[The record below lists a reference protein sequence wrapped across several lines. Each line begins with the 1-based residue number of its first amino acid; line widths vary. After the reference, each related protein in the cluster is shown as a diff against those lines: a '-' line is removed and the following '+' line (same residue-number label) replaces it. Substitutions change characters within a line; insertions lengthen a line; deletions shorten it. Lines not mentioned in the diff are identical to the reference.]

1 METVTL
7 KNSLDTHSTVESLI
21 IKIIQKVRDIPNV
34 SNLKADIELTR
45 FVCCV
50 IENEI
55 PKTDKN
61 QIKPDKKAIFLR
73 IMNEV
78 FISPQ
83 LTEDDRINLSKQI
96 DYLLANN
103 KIRRNSSLR
112 VGVSIIKNWIL
123 KKLA

>member
-1 METVTL
+1 METVSL
-7 KNSLDTHSTVESLI
+7 KNSLDTHSNVETLI

-34 SNLKADIELTR
+34 NNLKADIELTR

-73 IMNEV
+73 IMTEV
-78 FISPQ
+78 FISPP
-83 LTEDDRINLSKQI
+83 LTDDDKLNLSKQI

-103 KIRRNSSLR
+103 KIRKNSSVR
-112 VGVSIIKNWIL
+112 VGASILKNWIL